1 MGLYDLIGGRAEGF
15 LDENEQ
21 RRQQQEALSQA
32 VFNAPSITLQSQD
45 PAAQAAEAMMLE
57 RSGYIRD
64 PRGAS
69 PDGQVSYINP
79 RTLSGQA
86 TMGMINDEQERLRQ
100 ETQAKL
106 NNPLFKVADTLAD
119 TGRAFLSP
127 LFWLKGEDMTK
138 YDPSASLRSGY
149 RTRMS
154 QLDTL
159 RIKAYDNF
167 YNARQLRLDS
177 LNALQKQRYE
187 QSMPQDTYSKELFA
201 QAQRMGTEIYSGFL
215 TGDQDAINAVQGRL
229 AVNKGQATPFKDGRI
244 VMDNALTPVRQISD
258 KFLTGRGRLEQ
269 ALEGYQRLN
278 AALSNQGGIADVATI
293 FSFMKMLDPTSVVR
307 EGEFAVA
314 ANAGGLFDR
323 AMNLLD
329 KYKKGELLPEPVRQE
344 IGELAAQL
352 VATYGESY
360 KRAYGDAVNKASLYG
375 WFNPE
380 TDAEVFFGAPLPFP
394 QEPPPAPPPLLS
406 PGSINPAPAPGT
418 PAASGADIF
427 TVDLDLLR

>member
-187 QSMPQDTYSKELFA
+187 QSMPQDTVSKELLG

-215 TGDQDAINAVQGRL
+215 NGDQDAINAVQREL
-229 AVNKGQATPFKDGRI
+229 LVNKGQATPLKGNRI
-244 VMDNALTPVRQISD
+244 VMDNVLTPVRQLAKD
-258 KFLTGRGRLEQ
+258 FKAKQQQTYGQ
-269 ALEGYQRLN
+269 ALEGYDRLI
-278 AALSNQGGIADVATI
+278 AALNSPGGLGDVAAI
-293 FSFMKMLDPTSVVR
+293 FGFMKMLDPNSVVR
-307 EGEFAVA
+307 ESEYATA
-314 ANAGGLFDR
+314 ANAGGIYNRMMNMLKEVKGDVLPDTVR
-323 AMNLLD
+323 AQM
-329 KYKKGELLPEPVRQE
+329 R
-344 IGELAAQL
+344 ELAADL
-352 VATYGESY
+352 VGVYG
-360 KRAYGDAVNKASLYG
+360 KAYSEFYNDAVNSASIYE

-380 TDAEVFFGAPLPFP
+380 TDSEAFFGRRLSFP
-394 QEPPPAPPPLLS
+394 QSDGSPDAPIGIRNPTLNTRVPT
-406 PGSINPAPAPGT
+406 NPAIQT
-418 PAASGADIF
+418 LMK
-427 TVDLDLLR
+427 LDTGDD